1 MILCEFCRLQQS
13 NGSCGLGLKP
23 PKKMRCRDFAP
34 GFDRF
39 FGNRADF
46 KGRKQIKQMAV
57 FFGLA
62 GTELEKVLSMADQ
75 EEAGERR

>member
-1 MILCEFCRLQQS
+1 
-13 NGSCGLGLKP
+13 
-23 PKKMRCRDFAP
+23 MRCRDFAP